1 MDLKRLKKNAFM
13 LIVITV
19 LIVYNV
25 GSFYAVA
32 YKGQDIFAPSTNNQP
47 LPTPD
52 PSTNIDNVI
61 NPPLGNETTLPN
73 ATTLFTLMVFNLP
86 IEIAI
91 VFLVEMLVGSMFRT
105 EKKRMNFLRLLLL
118 LGSAALLSIG
128 SSTIQYFAVWPAMHD
143 FPIHAGHTFNETIL
157 LPNGT
162 LIYEVRPQ
170 YGEDIET
177 FFTLGVDVILMIVAG
192 IVIVGLHFPVFKWL
206 QKLNNKTN
214 VAGLFIPALYYFII
228 WFTLARQVSGAE
240 FEDKTASHFNLSLLL
255 ALGFVLGVFLILI
268 WNLTLAGGKVKKM
281 QTVEAEKYDE

>member
-1 MDLKRLKKNAFM
+1 M

-25 GSFYAVA
+25 GSFYVVA
-32 YKGQDIFAPSTNNQP
+32 YKGQDIFAPSANNQP

-73 ATTLFTLMVFNLP
+73 ATALFTLMVFNLP

-143 FPIHAGHTFNETIL
+143 LPIHAG
-157 LPNGT
+157 
-162 LIYEVRPQ
+162 
-170 YGEDIET
+170 
-177 FFTLGVDVILMIVAG
+177 
-192 IVIVGLHFPVFKWL
+192 
-206 QKLNNKTN
+206 
-214 VAGLFIPALYYFII
+214 
-228 WFTLARQVSGAE
+228 
-240 FEDKTASHFNLSLLL
+240 
-255 ALGFVLGVFLILI
+255 
-268 WNLTLAGGKVKKM
+268 
-281 QTVEAEKYDE
+281 